1 MHTLRLS
8 EWGCFLRAVTSVR
21 VRNRACAWRGARLPH
36 SFEWQYAAQGPD
48 NDGRKYPWG
57 NDTDPSLYPTPTTD
71 GGVRPAPVGAHSP
84 LGDSPFGVRDLVGN
98 VWQWTATEFVD
109 AHTRSVIVR
118 GSSSYVPL
126 TKYAA
131 RVIERAPLPR

>member
-1 MHTLRLS
+1 MMFARCTAAVRPLR
-8 EWGCFLRAVTSVR
+8 
-21 VRNRACAWRGARLPH
+21 
-36 SFEWQYAAQGPD
+36 YAAQG
-48 NDGRKYPWG
+48 NSNRRYPWG
-57 NDTDPSLYPTPTTD
+57 DYLDTTRFPAIEHPGN
-71 GGVRPAPVGAHSP
+71 GGRNASWSGPAPVDSFAKVGA
-84 LGDSPFGVRDLVGN
+84 SPFGMVDVIGN